1 MIIFGDLAMVGAHS
15 TRMARGRCV
24 EGQHAIVGCVVLME
38 AMDFVGV
45 DWNASHFSLMPF
57 LCVRSRERILG
68 GRAVGRRQR
77 KGTCRRASAAEK
89 NCANVSLSGF
99 L

>member
-57 LCVRSRERILG
+57 LCVRSKGFSE
-68 GRAVGRRQR
+68 GRVGRRQR